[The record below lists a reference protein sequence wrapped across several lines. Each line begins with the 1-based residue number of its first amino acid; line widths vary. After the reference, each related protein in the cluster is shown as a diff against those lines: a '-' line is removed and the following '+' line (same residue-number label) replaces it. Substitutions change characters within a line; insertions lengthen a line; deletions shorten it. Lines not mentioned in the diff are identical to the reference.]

1 MRILVRLR
9 LVSIGL
15 FAGLA
20 CALVLLAWSVAKYNE
35 VKTYNHML
43 WNLHAAVSDKA
54 FQRDQ
59 YFLFKQSATKKIWSK
74 RQADVINLVNQI
86 QSENLIED
94 DRDKFR
100 ELIDNLNS
108 SEIIFQRI
116 FVLNQSKSTASSSWL
131 DADRQFDIRL
141 ISQMLLKDV
150 ATTDVIDAL
159 QIESEKRVDAAY
171 LQLMLSIAVG
181 IFILVALTI
190 SALRVTAV
198 SLKNRLHHLHDGTNF
213 IAAGRL
219 EHRLLVA
226 GNDELSELANSIN
239 TMTADLQ
246 AFKGSWEA
254 ELDRRKNIEIELRRN
269 DALLKSSARIAGVGA
284 LELDFTTQEVR
295 WSEQSCTIF
304 GMPAGYQPDY
314 DALLN
319 FFTPTAQTILQ
330 SKMSQMLD
338 GGDSFDI
345 ELEMMTGQN
354 KVIFVRILGQIE
366 YSPDQH
372 ARMIATLQD
381 VTAQRLMDRIKS
393 EFISMVSHELRTP
406 LTSIRGS
413 LGLLAS
419 EVLGSL
425 DEKSKKLVVVA
436 HRNSVRL
443 IGLVNDILDINKLA
457 SGAMHMDMQKHDL
470 VPLIF
475 QVIENNAA
483 YAREFFIELDFQ
495 SEIRAAVVEV
505 DAGRL
510 MQVLTNL
517 ISNAVKF
524 SGDPPVVS
532 VKLEQQGAEY
542 KISVSDTGPGIS
554 EQFKR
559 KIFGQFA
566 QENNSNTRMNG
577 GSGLGL
583 YISKNLIEKM
593 GGSIGFDS
601 TPGVG
606 TTFWITLRAQT
617 PEVEKQFVKSNEAI
631 GLSN

>member
-9 LVSIGL
+9 LVSICLLIGL
-15 FAGLA
+15 TA
-20 CALVLLAWSVAKYNE
+20 ALGLLAWSLIKYDA

-43 WNLHAAVSDKA
+43 WDLHAVVSDKA

-59 YFLFKQSATKKIWSK
+59 YFLFKQNATKKIWSK

-86 QSENLIED
+86 QSQNPIEAD
-94 DRDKFR
+94 QDQFR
-100 ELIDNLNS
+100 ELIDNLNE

-116 FVLNQSKSTASSSWL
+116 FILNQSKSTASSPWL
-131 DADRQFDIRL
+131 DADKQFDIRL

-150 ATTDVIDAL
+150 ATSDVIDAL
-159 QIESEKRVDAAY
+159 QIQSEEKVDAAY
-171 LQLMLSIAVG
+171 HQLMLSIAIG
-181 IFILVALTI
+181 IFILVALAI

-198 SLKNRLHHLHDGTNF
+198 SLKNRLRHLHEGTKI
-213 IAAGRL
+213 IADGRL
-219 EHRLLVA
+219 EYRLSVP

-239 TMTADLQ
+239 AMTADLQ

-254 ELDRRKNIEIELRRN
+254 ELDRRKNIELELRHN
-269 DALLKSSARIAGVGA
+269 DALLQSSARIAGVGA
-284 LELDFTTQEVR
+284 LELNLATQELR
-295 WSEQSCTIF
+295 WSEQCCHIF
-304 GMPAGYQPDY
+304 GMPAGYQSDFPG
-314 DALLN
+314 LLN
-319 FFTPTAQTILQ
+319 FFVPAAQPLLQ
-330 SKMSQMLD
+330 SKINQMFD
-338 GGDSFDI
+338 SGESFDV
-345 ELEMMTGQN
+345 ELEILTAQKKG
-354 KVIFVRILGQIE
+354 IFVRILGQAE
-366 YSPDQH
+366 VGPDQQ

-381 VTAQRLMDRIKS
+381 VTEQRLMDRIKS

-419 EVLGSL
+419 EVLGRL

-436 HRNSVRL
+436 HRNAVRL

-457 SGAMHMDMQKHDL
+457 SGAMNMDIQKHDL
-470 VPLIF
+470 IPLIL

-483 YAREFFIELDFQ
+483 YAREFFIDLDFQ
-495 SEIRAAVVEV
+495 SAIRTAVVEA

-524 SGDPPVVS
+524 SGDPPIVS

-542 KISVSDTGPGIS
+542 KISVTDTGPGIS
-554 EQFKR
+554 EQFKKR
-559 KIFGQFA
+559 IFGQFA
-566 QENNSNTRMNG
+566 QENNSNTRING

-593 GGSIGFDS
+593 GGNIGFD
-601 TPGVG
+601 TTTGIG
-606 TTFWITLRAQT
+606 TTFWITLKVQT
-617 PEVEKQFVKSNEAI
+617 QEVEKQFLKANETI